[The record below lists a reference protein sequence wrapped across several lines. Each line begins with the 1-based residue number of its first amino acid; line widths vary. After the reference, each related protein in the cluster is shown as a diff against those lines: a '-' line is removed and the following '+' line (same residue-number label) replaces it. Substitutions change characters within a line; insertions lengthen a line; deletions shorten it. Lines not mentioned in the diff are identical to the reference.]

1 MLTFVTFLACWV
13 AFILADPV
21 VIPPRYE
28 YPQII
33 SHRGAC
39 GYLPEHSLQ
48 AYQLAMELGTDY
60 VETDLCLSK
69 DGVFVA
75 MHDLTLDNTTNV
87 EDFPEWTDRKT
98 TKKVEGGSMTG
109 YFVSDFTLAELK
121 SLRLKQRL
129 YERNTLS
136 NLFFSIPTLQ
146 EIISLVQ
153 SFYLNTKR
161 SVGLYIEI
169 KKPSYSRAMG
179 FPLEDMLLANLS
191 AAGYD
196 VYRKTNPPPAS
207 PSPSRT
213 SAANMTSQVLP
224 VIYECFDEKSLLIMR
239 ERSSLPL
246 VQLLEKQSATFW
258 NTSTMNAIARYSDA
272 IGPEKSFLEDCSF
285 EEAKAKVDMIYGA
298 GLRIHPW
305 TFRADQDIGEVFQGD
320 FEAEET
326 FFYCCLGIDAFF
338 TEFPDQARDLL
349 ALLRSSS
356 FSPCPIDCA
365 AYRR

>member
-1 MLTFVTFLACWV
+1 
-13 AFILADPV
+13 
-21 VIPPRYE
+21 
-28 YPQII
+28 
-33 SHRGAC
+33 
-39 GYLPEHSLQ
+39 
-48 AYQLAMELGTDY
+48 
-60 VETDLCLSK
+60 
-69 DGVFVA
+69 

-98 TKKVEGGSMTG
+98 TKTVEGGTMSG

-146 EIISLVQ
+146 EIINLVQ
-153 SFYLNTKR
+153 SYYVNTNH

-179 FPLEDMLLANLS
+179 FPVEDMLLANLS

-196 VYRKTNPPPAS
+196 VYRKNPPSPAS
-207 PSPSRT
+207 S
-213 SAANMTSQVLP
+213 ANMTSQVLP
-224 VIYECFDEKSLLIMR
+224 VIYECFDEKSLMIMR

-246 VQLLEKQSATFW
+246 VQLLEKQPATFY

-272 IGPEKSFLEDCSF
+272 IGPEKSFLEECPY
-285 EEAKAKVDMIYGA
+285 EEAKAKVEMIYGA

-305 TFRADQDIGEVFQGD
+305 TFRADQDIGDVFQGD

-326 FFYCCLGIDAFF
+326 FFYCCLGIDAYF
-338 TEFPDQARDLL
+338 TEFPDKARDMLNI
-349 ALLRSSS
+349 LRSSS
-356 FSPCPIDCA
+356 YSPCPIDCSK
-365 AYRR
+365 YRR